1 MRKKFE
7 KIEIGAVIK
16 DPFFT
21 NKKGEK
27 LPLSLIKQKKVTLIR
42 VDYLTK
48 RYREFPIR
56 VRIIWGQKETK
67 QVIRSVDFSDHQNG
81 INILT
86 NDPVGLMVIRLRDE
100 ESLKKLN
107 SKKGH
112 DPDTLW
118 KQEMPNGFFR
128 AGFHISNIQF
138 IDWE

>member
-7 KIEIGAVIK
+7 KIETGAVIE

-27 LPLSLIKQKKVTLIR
+27 LPLSLIKQKKVTLIK

-48 RYREFPIR
+48 RYKKFPIR
-56 VRIIWGQKETK
+56 VRIIWGQKEIK
-67 QVIRSVDFSDHQNG
+67 QTIRSVNFSDYQNG
-81 INILT
+81 IYILT
-86 NDPVGLMVIRLRDE
+86 NDSIGLMIIRLRDE

-107 SKKGH
+107 SKKGY

-118 KQEMPNGFFR
+118 KQEMPNGLFR
-128 AGFHISNIQF
+128 AGFHINNIQF

>member
-7 KIEIGAVIK
+7 KIEIGAVIE

-48 RYREFPIR
+48 KYKEFPISL
-56 VRIIWGQKETK
+56 RIIWDQKIK
-67 QVIRSVDFSDHQNG
+67 QDIRSVDFLDRQNG

-86 NDPVGLMVIRLRDE
+86 NDSIGLMVIRLRDE

-118 KQEMPNGFFR
+118 KQEIPNGLFR

>member
-7 KIEIGAVIK
+7 KIEIGAVIE

-48 RYREFPIR
+48 KYKEFPISL
-56 VRIIWGQKETK
+56 RIIWGQKIK
-67 QVIRSVDFSDHQNG
+67 QDIRSVDFLDRQNG

-86 NDPVGLMVIRLRDE
+86 NDSIGLMVIRLRDE

-118 KQEMPNGFFR
+118 KQEIPNGLFR